1 MDDRPPAPS
10 VPTPRVPIIRGERVW
25 LRPAERSDIPT
36 FVRWFNDAE
45 ATHFLMQRTPMSLA
59 GEEQWF
65 ERMLQQQGREHYL
78 FVICLLEDGLPIGT
92 IGLHDV
98 DHLNGNAEFGIV
110 IGEKDLWGQGL
121 GTDALNAI
129 VDFGFGELRLERIQ
143 LECYAFNPRGRRSY
157 EKAGFTLEGTRR
169 RAHYQNGEYH
179 DVLLMA
185 LLRDEWRANPRRKG
199 WQYADD
205 PGSA

>member
-1 MDDRPPAPS
+1 MTD
-10 VPTPRVPIIRGERVW
+10 TPRVPIIRGERVW
-25 LRPAERSDIPT
+25 LRASERADVPL

-45 ATHFLMQRTPMSLA
+45 MTRFLVGRAPMSLA
-59 GEEQWF
+59 AEEQWF
-65 ERMLQQQGREHYL
+65 ERMLQQQGRESYH
-78 FVICLLEDGLPIGT
+78 FVICLLADDRPIGT

-98 DHLNGNAEFGIV
+98 DHLNGNAEFGIA
-110 IGEKDLWGQGL
+110 IGEKELWGQGF

-143 LECYAFNPRGRRSY
+143 LECYAYNPRGRRSY

-179 DVLLMA
+179 DVFLMS
-185 LLRDEWRANPRRKG
+185 LLRDEWLAMPRRRS
-199 WQYADD
+199 WQHDQAPD
-205 PGSA
+205 AR